1 MSVCLRKKVPKGGKS
16 ANFVSGRRF

>member
-1 MSVCLRKKVPKGGKS
+1 VPKGGKS